1 MWIRSPLEHKGIE
14 ETKGPRVCL
23 YVVGVSQTGWLE
35 AHPPDTPRASSHTT
49 RQTSEVFGHHHTE
62 LCMERGSRHM
72 HVIG

>member
-35 AHPPDTPRASSHTT
+35 AHHPQTHQGLLLTPPGRPVRFSAVTTQSSAW
-49 RQTSEVFGHHHTE
+49 REPAAI
-62 LCMERGSRHM
+62 CML
-72 HVIG
+72 